1 VHDRSKVPRSED
13 ECLHTGT
20 VRATRTNRDSEIF
33 RGRLR
38 IVTVNSKFCDELD
51 MRAFKKIFRVLE
63 VLLRGPSL
71 VGESVVSSDVIQELN
86 VTDAQDVFIK
96 EALGL
101 S

>member
-1 VHDRSKVPRSED
+1 MTSLT
-13 ECLHTGT
+13 CAL
-20 VRATRTNRDSEIF
+20 
-33 RGRLR
+33 
-38 IVTVNSKFCDELD
+38 
-51 MRAFKKIFRVLE
+51 FKKILRDFE
-63 VLLRGPSL
+63 VLYQGPSL